1 MASVIS
7 TSSSGLDIPT
17 VVSTLV
23 SRQKDPEQARINK
36 AGTAATT
43 QLSAISQIKSSMT
56 TLKSAL
62 DKVVSS
68 ADTNAYKASVP
79 TDAGFTATTTSSAAP
94 GNYSVEVVSLASAQK
109 LASGAFTADAT
120 VGSGTLTIGYGD
132 KSITVDISGTD
143 KLTDIAAAINKAA
156 GGKGVTA
163 SVVTANDGQ
172 HLVFNAVDTGTKGV
186 LTVSASDPSLSA
198 LTFGAGVTG
207 GLTQQVAAADALVR
221 VDGFERTSSSNTVTD
236 IVPGVVL
243 NLTKAAEGTKVTLGV
258 TADTS
263 GLKGNLTAFAAAYN
277 TANTLLKNSSSY
289 NAETR
294 TASALTGDSLVRGL
308 QQQLRGQ
315 VSGSISELKALG
327 LTIDKD
333 GVMSFDGGK
342 FDTAIAA
349 DGGAA
354 AEALGKDSKF
364 GSGLTKLLDANVNVN
379 NGTLTL
385 RSDSLNKQIKGFEAD
400 LDNLDARMEKLT
412 DRYTAQFTAMETM
425 ISKMQGATG
434 SLSSLLAIK

>member
-1 MASVIS
+1 MASLIS

-23 SRQKDPEQARINK
+23 AQRKDPEQARINK

-68 ADTNAYKASVP
+68 ADTNAYKATVP

-94 GNYSVEVVSLASAQK
+94 GNYSVEVVSLAASQK

-132 KSITVDISGTD
+132 KSITVDISGTN

-172 HLVFNAVDTGTKGV
+172 HLVFNATDTGVKGA
-186 LTVSASDPSLSA
+186 LTVSASDPSLSS
-198 LTFGAGVTG
+198 LTFGVGVSG
-207 GLTQQVAAADALVR
+207 GMTQTVAATDARVR
-221 VDGFERTSSSNTVTD
+221 VDGFERTSSSNTITD

-258 TADTS
+258 AADTS

-289 NAETR
+289 NTTTK
-294 TASALTGDSLVRGL
+294 TASALTGDSLVRSL
-308 QQQLRGQ
+308 QQQLRSQ
-315 VSGSISELKALG
+315 VSGNVNELKALG

-354 AEALGKDSKF
+354 TDALGKDSKF
-364 GSGLTKLLDANVNVN
+364 GAGMTKLLESNVNVTT
-379 NGTLTL
+379 GTLTL
-385 RSDSLNKQIKGFEAD
+385 RSDSLNKQIKGYEAD
-400 LDNLDARMEKLT
+400 LDDLDARMVKFS
-412 DRYTAQFTAMETM
+412 DRLTAQFTAMEAM
-425 ISKMQGATG
+425 VSKLQSSTS
-434 SLSSLLAIK
+434 SLSGLLTS

>member
-7 TSSSGLDIPT
+7 TSGSGLDIPT

-62 DKVVSS
+62 DKVISS
-68 ADTNAYKASVP
+68 ADTNAYKATVP

-94 GNYSVEVVSLASAQK
+94 GNYSVEVVSLATSQK
-109 LASGAFTADAT
+109 LASGAFAADAT

-132 KSITVDISGTD
+132 QSVTVDISGTD

-172 HLVFNAVDTGTKGV
+172 HLVFNAVDSGTKGA
-186 LTVSASDPSLSA
+186 LTISASDPSLSS
-198 LTFGAGVTG
+198 LTYGPGVTG
-207 GLTQQVAAADALVR
+207 GLNQRVAAADALVR
-221 VDGFERTSSSNTVTD
+221 VDGFERTSSSNTVSD

-243 NLTKAAEGTKVTLGV
+243 TLTKAAEGTKFNLGV
-258 TADTS
+258 AADTS

-277 TANTLLKNSSSY
+277 TANTLLAKSSSY
-289 NAETR
+289 DATTK
-294 TASALTGDSLVRGL
+294 TASALTGDSLVRNL

-315 VSGSISELKALG
+315 VSGNVNELKALG

-333 GVMSFDGGK
+333 GVMSFDGAK
-342 FDTAIAA
+342 FDTAIAS

-354 AEALGKDSKF
+354 AEVFGKDSKF
-364 GSGLTKLLDANVNVN
+364 SGTLSKVLDSNVNVT

-385 RSDSLNKQIKGFEAD
+385 RSDSLNKTIKGYESE
-400 LDNLDARMEKLT
+400 LDDLDARMEKLS

-425 ISKMQGATG
+425 ISQLQSSTS
-434 SLSSLLAIK
+434 SLSSLLTS

>member
-7 TSSSGLDIPT
+7 TSGSGLDIPT

-68 ADTNAYKASVP
+68 ADTNAYKATVP

-94 GNYSVEVVSLASAQK
+94 GNYSVEVVSLAASQK

-132 KSITVDISGTD
+132 QSVTVDISGTD

-172 HLVFNAVDTGTKGV
+172 HLVFNAVDSGTKGA
-186 LTVSASDPSLSA
+186 LTVSASDPSLNS

-221 VDGFERTSSSNTVTD
+221 VDGFERTSSSNTISD

-243 NLTKAAEGTKVTLGV
+243 NLTKAAEGTKFNLGV
-258 TADTS
+258 AADTS
-263 GLKGNLTAFAAAYN
+263 GLKANLTAYAAAYN
-277 TANTLLKNSSSY
+277 TANTLLAKSSAY
-289 NAETR
+289 DATTK

-315 VSGSISELKALG
+315 VSGNVNELKSLG

-333 GVMSFDGGK
+333 GVMSFDGAK
-342 FDTAIAA
+342 FDTAIAS

-354 AEALGKDSKF
+354 AEVLGKDSKF
-364 GSGLTKLLDANVNVN
+364 GSGMTKLLDSNVNAN

-385 RSDSLNKQIKGFEAD
+385 RSDSLNKTIKGYEAD
-400 LDNLDARMEKLT
+400 LDDLDARMTKLT

-425 ISKMQGATG
+425 ISKLQSSAS
-434 SLSSLLAIK
+434 SLSSLLNS

>member
-1 MASVIS
+1 MASLVS

-23 SRQKDPEQARINK
+23 AQRKDPEQARINK

-68 ADTNAYKASVP
+68 ADTNAYKATVP

-172 HLVFNAVDTGTKGV
+172 HLVFNAADTGVKGA
-186 LTVSASDPSLSA
+186 LTVSASDPSLSRLA
-198 LTFGAGVTG
+198 YGGGATG
-207 GLTQQVAAADALVR
+207 GLTQTAVAADALVR
-221 VDGFERTSSSNTVTD
+221 VDGFERSSSSNTITD

-258 TADTS
+258 AADTS

-289 NAETR
+289 NATTK
-294 TASALTGDSLVRGL
+294 TASALTGDSLVRSL
-308 QQQLRGQ
+308 QQQLRSQ
-315 VSGSISELKALG
+315 VSGNVNELKALG

-354 AEALGKDSKF
+354 TDALGKDSKF
-364 GSGLTKLLDANVNVN
+364 GSGITKLLESNVNVTT
-379 NGTLTL
+379 GTLTL
-385 RSDSLNKQIKGFEAD
+385 RSDSLNKQIKGYEAD
-400 LDNLDARMEKLT
+400 LDDLDARMVKFS
-412 DRYTAQFTAMETM
+412 DRLTAQFTAMETM
-425 ISKMQGATG
+425 VSKLQASTG
-434 SLSSLLAIK
+434 SLSSLLTS

>member
-68 ADTNAYKASVP
+68 ADANAYKASVP

-172 HLVFNAVDTGTKGV
+172 HLVFNAADTGTKGA

>member
-7 TSSSGLDIPT
+7 TSGSGLDIPT

-68 ADTNAYKASVP
+68 ADTNAYKATVP

-94 GNYSVEVVSLASAQK
+94 GNYSVEVVSLAASQK

-132 KSITVDISGTD
+132 QSVTVDISGTD

-156 GGKGVTA
+156 AGKGVTA

-172 HLVFNAVDTGTKGV
+172 HLVFNAVDSGTKGA
-186 LTVSASDPSLSA
+186 LTVSASDPSLNS

-207 GLTQQVAAADALVR
+207 GLTQKVAAADALVR
-221 VDGFERTSSSNTVTD
+221 VDGFERTSSSNTISD

-243 NLTKAAEGTKVTLGV
+243 NLTKAAEGTKFNLGV
-258 TADTS
+258 AADTS
-263 GLKGNLTAFAAAYN
+263 GLKANLTAYAAAYN
-277 TANTLLKNSSSY
+277 TANTLLAKSSAY
-289 NAETR
+289 DATTK

-315 VSGSISELKALG
+315 VSGNVNELKSLG

-333 GVMSFDGGK
+333 GVMSFDGAK
-342 FDTAIAA
+342 FDTAIAS

-354 AEALGKDSKF
+354 AEVLGKDSKF
-364 GSGLTKLLDANVNVN
+364 GSGMTKLLDSNVNAN

-385 RSDSLNKQIKGFEAD
+385 RSDSLNKTIKGYEAD
-400 LDNLDARMEKLT
+400 LDDLDARMTKLT

-425 ISKMQGATG
+425 ISKLQSSAS
-434 SLSSLLAIK
+434 SLSSLLNS

>member
-172 HLVFNAVDTGTKGV
+172 HLVFNAVDTGTKGA

-315 VSGSISELKALG
+315 VSGSISELKTLG

-425 ISKMQGATG
+425 ISRMQGATG

>member
-7 TSSSGLDIPT
+7 TSGSGLDIPT

-68 ADTNAYKASVP
+68 ADTNAYKATVP

-94 GNYSVEVVSLASAQK
+94 GNYSVEVVSLAASQK

-132 KSITVDISGTD
+132 QNVTVDISGTD

-172 HLVFNAVDTGTKGV
+172 HLVFNAVDSGTKGA
-186 LTVSASDPSLSA
+186 LTVSASDPSLNS

-221 VDGFERTSSSNTVTD
+221 VDGFERTSSSNTISD

-243 NLTKAAEGTKVTLGV
+243 NLTKAAEGTKFNLGV
-258 TADTS
+258 AADTS
-263 GLKGNLTAFAAAYN
+263 GLKANLTAYAAAYN
-277 TANTLLKNSSSY
+277 TANTLLAKSSAY
-289 NAETR
+289 DATTK

-315 VSGSISELKALG
+315 VSGNVNELKALG

-333 GVMSFDGGK
+333 GVMSFDGAK
-342 FDTAIAA
+342 FDTAIAS

-354 AEALGKDSKF
+354 AEVLGKDSKF
-364 GSGLTKLLDANVNVN
+364 GSGMTKLLDSNVNAN

-385 RSDSLNKQIKGFEAD
+385 RSDSLNKTIKGYEAD
-400 LDNLDARMEKLT
+400 LDDLDARMTKLT

-425 ISKMQGATG
+425 ISKLQSSAS
-434 SLSSLLAIK
+434 SLSSLLNS

>member
-7 TSSSGLDIPT
+7 TSGSGLDIPT

-36 AGTAATT
+36 AGAAATT

-62 DKVVSS
+62 DKVISS
-68 ADTNAYKASVP
+68 ADTNAYKATVP

-109 LASGAFTADAT
+109 LASGAFVADAT
-120 VGSGTLTIGYGD
+120 VGSGTLTIGYGE
-132 KSITVDISGTD
+132 KKITVDISGTD

-172 HLVFNAVDTGTKGV
+172 HLVFNAVDSGTKGA
-186 LTVSASDPSLSA
+186 LTVSASDPSLSS
-198 LTFGAGVTG
+198 LTYGPGVSG
-207 GLTQQVAAADALVR
+207 GLTQSVAATDALVR

-258 TADTS
+258 AADTS
-263 GLKGNLTAFAAAYN
+263 GLKANLTAYAAAYN
-277 TANTLLKNSSSY
+277 TANTLLAKSSAY
-289 NAETR
+289 DPTTK
-294 TASALTGDSLVRGL
+294 TAAALTGDSLVRGL

-315 VSGSISELKALG
+315 VSGNLTELKSLG

-349 DGGAA
+349 DGGTA
-354 AEALGKDSKF
+354 AEVLGKDSKF
-364 GSGLTKLLDANVNVN
+364 GSAMTKLLDSNVNAN

-385 RSDSLNKQIKGFEAD
+385 RSDSLNKQIKGYEDD
-400 LDNLDARMEKLT
+400 LDDLDARMTKLS

-425 ISKMQGATG
+425 ISKLQSSTS
-434 SLSSLLAIK
+434 SLSGLLTS

>member
-1 MASVIS
+1 MASLIS

-23 SRQKDPEQARINK
+23 AQRKDREQARINK

-43 QLSAISQIKSSMT
+43 QLSAISQIKSSMA

-68 ADTNAYKASVP
+68 ADTNAYKATVP

-94 GNYSVEVVSLASAQK
+94 GNYLVEVVSLATSQK

-132 KSITVDISGTD
+132 NSITVDISGTD

-156 GGKGVTA
+156 GGKGLTA

-172 HLVFNAVDTGTKGV
+172 HLVFNAADTGVKGA
-186 LTVSASDPSLSA
+186 LTVSASDPSLSRLA
-198 LTFGAGVTG
+198 YGAGATG
-207 GLTQQVAAADALVR
+207 GLTQTVAAADALVR
-221 VDGFERTSSSNTVTD
+221 VDGFERNSSSNTIAD

-243 NLTKAAEGTKVTLGV
+243 NLTKAAEGTKFNLSVA
-258 TADTS
+258 ADTS
-263 GLKGNLTAFAAAYN
+263 GVKGNLTAFAAAYN

-315 VSGSISELKALG
+315 VSGNINELKALG

-333 GVMSFDGGK
+333 GVMNFDGAK

-349 DGGAA
+349 DGGAVTD
-354 AEALGKDSKF
+354 ALGKDSKF
-364 GSGLTKLLDANVNVN
+364 GAGMAKLLESNVNTTT
-379 NGTLTL
+379 GTLSL
-385 RSDSLNKQIKGFEAD
+385 RSDSLNKQIKGYEAD
-400 LDNLDARMEKLT
+400 LDDLDARMVKFS
-412 DRYTAQFTAMETM
+412 DRLTAQFTAMEAM
-425 ISKMQGATG
+425 VSKLQSSTG
-434 SLSSLLAIK
+434 SLSSLLTS

>member
-1 MASVIS
+1 MASLVS

-23 SRQKDPEQARINK
+23 AQRKDPEQARINK

-68 ADTNAYKASVP
+68 ADTNAYKATVP

-172 HLVFNAVDTGTKGV
+172 HLVFNAADTGVKGA
-186 LTVSASDPSLSA
+186 LTVSASDPSLSRLA
-198 LTFGAGVTG
+198 YGGGTTG
-207 GLTQQVAAADALVR
+207 GLTQTAAAADALVR
-221 VDGFERTSSSNTVTD
+221 VDGFERSSSSNTITD

-258 TADTS
+258 AADTS

-289 NAETR
+289 NATTK
-294 TASALTGDSLVRGL
+294 TASALTGDSLVRSL
-308 QQQLRGQ
+308 QQQLRSQ
-315 VSGSISELKALG
+315 VSGNVNELKALG

-354 AEALGKDSKF
+354 TDALGKDSKF
-364 GSGLTKLLDANVNVN
+364 GSGMTKLLESNVNVTT
-379 NGTLTL
+379 GTLTL
-385 RSDSLNKQIKGFEAD
+385 RSDSLNKQIKGYEAD
-400 LDNLDARMEKLT
+400 LDDLDARMVKFS
-412 DRYTAQFTAMETM
+412 DRLTAQFTAMETM
-425 ISKMQGATG
+425 VSKLQASTG
-434 SLSSLLAIK
+434 SLSSLLTS

>member
-7 TSSSGLDIPT
+7 TSGSGLDIPT

-62 DKVVSS
+62 DKVISS
-68 ADTNAYKASVP
+68 ADTNAYKATVP
-79 TDAGFTATTTSSAAP
+79 TDAGFTATTTSSAVP
-94 GNYSVEVVSLASAQK
+94 GNYSVEVVSLATSQK
-109 LASGAFTADAT
+109 LASGAFAADAT

-132 KSITVDISGTD
+132 QSVTVDISGTD
-143 KLTDIAAAINKAA
+143 KLTDIAAAVNKAA

-172 HLVFNAVDTGTKGV
+172 HLVFNAVDSGTKGA
-186 LTVSASDPSLSA
+186 LTISASDPSLSS
-198 LTFGAGVTG
+198 LTYGPGVTG
-207 GLTQQVAAADALVR
+207 GLNQTVAAADALVR
-221 VDGFERTSSSNTVTD
+221 VDGFERTSSSNTVSD
-236 IVPGVVL
+236 LVPGVVL
-243 NLTKAAEGTKVTLGV
+243 TLTKAAEGTKFNLGV
-258 TADTS
+258 AADTS

-277 TANTLLKNSSSY
+277 TANTLLAKSSSY
-289 NAETR
+289 DATTK
-294 TASALTGDSLVRGL
+294 TASALTGDSLVRNL

-315 VSGSISELKALG
+315 VSGNVNELKALG

-333 GVMSFDGGK
+333 GVMSFDGAK
-342 FDTAIAA
+342 FDTAIAS

-354 AEALGKDSKF
+354 AEVFGKDSKF
-364 GSGLTKLLDANVNVN
+364 SGTLSKVLDSNVNVT

-385 RSDSLNKQIKGFEAD
+385 RSDSLNKTIKGYESE
-400 LDNLDARMEKLT
+400 LDDLDARMEKLS

-425 ISKMQGATG
+425 ITQLQSSTS
-434 SLSSLLAIK
+434 SLSSLLTS